1 MHLLSSW
8 DRKDNRLPGKKMF
21 LICRWNIL
29 QKNFCQF
36 LILEAKNWTWLS
48 DKHTQHILKPCL
60 CLSALLFGI
69 LLPNPDYQMMVV
81 KSLLRG
87 FLVKYFF
94 MYCLFL
100 LWTVWY
106 CFWYQIL
113 MLISSLILYFGNSM
127 TWHRFTKAQFYWSTE
142 DHICL
147 LIQIYFLIDKG
158 RETIICW
165 VPTMYQTLI
174 I

>member
-1 MHLLSSW
+1 MKRTKDSFYFSPWWLSAQRGNNQSMKGCIYFHHEIEKTI
-8 DRKDNRLPGKKMF
+8 DCQEKKKKF

-36 LILEAKNWTWLS
+36 LTLEAKNWTWLS

-60 CLSALLFGI
+60 CLSALLFEI
-69 LLPNPDYQMMVV
+69 LLPNPDYQMMVI
-81 KSLLRG
+81 KGLLRG

-106 CFWYQIL
+106 CF
-113 MLISSLILYFGNSM
+113 
-127 TWHRFTKAQFYWSTE
+127 
-142 DHICL
+142 
-147 LIQIYFLIDKG
+147 
-158 RETIICW
+158 
-165 VPTMYQTLI
+165 
-174 I
+174 